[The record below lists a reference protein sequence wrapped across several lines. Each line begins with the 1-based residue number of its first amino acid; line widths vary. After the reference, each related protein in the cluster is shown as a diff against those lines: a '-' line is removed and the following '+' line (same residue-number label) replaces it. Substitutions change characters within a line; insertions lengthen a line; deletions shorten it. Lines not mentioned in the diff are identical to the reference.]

1 MNFDEKKIKMYSTI
15 GPRASIGLFMLDLVK
30 ENNDLMVLT
39 SDVST
44 SAGLDRFR
52 KSFPE
57 NYLDVGIAE
66 QNLISVASGLSSEGF
81 KTITTTF
88 APFQTMRCCEQI
100 KVNSSYMRIKNC
112 MIGIASGLVLG
123 NLGYTHCCIED
134 LSIIRSLP
142 NITVISPSDSLET
155 LKAIEASIKYNSS
168 TYIRVTGTSNNPIIY
183 NKDYNFQIGK
193 NILMS
198 NGKDVCIFA
207 TGAILQEALNAA
219 EILDE
224 ERISVKV
231 VNVHTIKPIN
241 SNEIIEEVKNIKL
254 IFSLE
259 EHNIVGGLGSA
270 ISEVLTDNGLN
281 SKLVRLGINDK
292 YDKGGEYKYL
302 KEKNGLTSDKIALKI
317 KESLLKF

>member
-1 MNFDEKKIKMYSTI
+1 MNFDQKKIKMYSTI
-15 GPRASIGLFMLDLVK
+15 GPRASLGLFMLDLVK
-30 ENNDLMVLT
+30 ENPDLILLT

-52 KSFPE
+52 KSFPD
-57 NYLDVGIAE
+57 NYIDVGIAE

-81 KTITTTF
+81 KTVTTTF

-100 KVNSSYMRIKNC
+100 KVNSSYMKIKNC

-155 LKAIEASIKYNSS
+155 VKAIEAAINHNTS

-183 NKDYNFQIGK
+183 NEDFNFQLGK
-193 NILMS
+193 NILM
-198 NGKDVCIFA
+198 NEGDDVCIFA
-207 TGAILQEALNAA
+207 TGAILKEAIDAA
-219 EILDE
+219 KILE
-224 ERISVKV
+224 EEKISTKV

-241 SNEIIEEVKNIKL
+241 SKEIIEEAKNMKL

-259 EHNIVGGLGSA
+259 EHNIYGGLGSA
-270 ISEVLTDNGLN
+270 ISEVLTDNGLS

-292 YDKGGEYKYL
+292 YDKGGEYKFL
-302 KEKNGLTSDKIALKI
+302 KEKNGLTSNKIVQKI
-317 KESLLKF
+317 KELY

>member
-1 MNFDEKKIKMYSTI
+1 MNFDQKKIKMYSTI
-15 GPRASIGLFMLDLVK
+15 GPRASLGLFMLDLVK
-30 ENNDLMVLT
+30 ENPDLILLT

-52 KSFPE
+52 KSFPD
-57 NYLDVGIAE
+57 NYIDVGIAE

-81 KTITTTF
+81 KTVTTTF

-100 KVNSSYMRIKNC
+100 KVNSSYMKIKNC

-155 LKAIEASIKYNSS
+155 VKAIEAAINHNTS

-183 NKDYNFQIGK
+183 NEDFNFQLGK
-193 NILMS
+193 NILM
-198 NGKDVCIFA
+198 NEGDDVCIFA
-207 TGAILQEALNAA
+207 TGAILKEAIDAA
-219 EILDE
+219 KILE
-224 ERISVKV
+224 EEKISTKV

-241 SNEIIEEVKNIKL
+241 SKEIIEEAKNMKL

-259 EHNIVGGLGSA
+259 EHNIYGGLGSA
-270 ISEVLTDNGLN
+270 ISEVLTDNGLS

-292 YDKGGEYKYL
+292 YDKGGEYKFL
-302 KEKNGLTSDKIALKI
+302 KEKNGLTSNKIVQKI
-317 KESLLKF
+317 KKLY